1 MNIIVA
7 LKVVPDDQDITA
19 AADGSLDMS
28 KAHQIVSA
36 YDLNAIEA
44 AAQLAE
50 AQGDSSVKAVTVGG
64 AAIDDSKLK
73 KNILARGVDELF
85 MVADDA
91 AADLD
96 AHATAEALAAQV
108 AAIGAYDV
116 IFCGDGSADNYAQQV
131 DVQLAYKLGVPSVN
145 GVVAVEAAD
154 GAIKA
159 TRKLEDVIEEV
170 EVPTPCVIAVSPD
183 VALPR
188 IPGKPMNIGKAEGEL
203 ANVTETVEVKAPE
216 QTERKLE
223 VFDAAE
229 DGAIDKFAAA
239 LKAALQ

>member
-91 AADLD
+91 AAEFSTRMRPPRRWPRKSPLSG
-96 AHATAEALAAQV
+96 TTTSS
-108 AAIGAYDV
+108 
-116 IFCGDGSADNYAQQV
+116 SAV
-131 DVQLAYKLGVPSVN
+131 
-145 GVVAVEAAD
+145 
-154 GAIKA
+154 
-159 TRKLEDVIEEV
+159 T
-170 EVPTPCVIAVSPD
+170 
-183 VALPR
+183 ALPITTR
-188 IPGKPMNIGKAEGEL
+188 SRSTCSSPTSSACR
-203 ANVTETVEVKAPE
+203 A
-216 QTERKLE
+216 
-223 VFDAAE
+223 
-229 DGAIDKFAAA
+229 
-239 LKAALQ
+239 